1 MLQVKESDELVM
13 CNEATAQKYLPTKHY
28 KKKGRERER
37 KEFYDIIQIQQPYL

>member
-1 MLQVKESDELVM
+1 MKQQLRNPVS
-13 CNEATAQKYLPTKHY
+13 YLPTKHY